1 MAAISLGSHPFGAF
15 WRVYVPQ
22 TLPGVAAGAMLVFVS
37 ALGYYIAPALLGGA
51 GDQML
56 SYYIAYFT
64 NTAINW
70 GFAGALSALLL
81 VATGVLF
88 VVYRMLVAL
97 APARKGA

>member
-1 MAAISLGSHPFGAF
+1 MAAVSLGSHPFGAF

-22 TLPGVAAGAMLVFVS
+22 TVPGVAAGTVLVFIS

-64 NTAINW
+64 NTTLNW
-70 GFAGALSALLL
+70 GLASALSMLLL
-81 VATGVLF
+81 LSTGLLF
-88 VVYRMLVAL
+88 ALYHKLSRARPML
-97 APARKGA
+97 